1 MPRRSKS
8 RRAFLKAFPAAVAAG
23 ATAPSLAYAQ
33 LPDGVTAASLDVA
46 QQIVGVELPTG
57 EREQA
62 RTIVARNR
70 ENYDLLRQV
79 TVSSDVEPAFSFRPP
94 PPITPVTGATNG
106 NGAATKPARPATT
119 RNGARGGPAFPQA
132 TAGRRPESVESLAF
146 APVTTLAALLASK
159 QLTSVELTRMYVD
172 RLKQHDPTLL
182 CVVTL
187 TETLAMEQAEAADR
201 EIRAGRYRGPL
212 HGVPYGIKDL
222 FAAKG
227 IPTTWGAKPYA
238 NQIFDYDATVV
249 TRLREAG
256 AVLVAKLSTG
266 ELAVGDLWFRGR
278 TKNPWNPE
286 RGSGG
291 SSAGPASATAA
302 GLVGFAIGTE
312 TGGSIMSPAGSC
324 GVVGLRPTYG
334 RVPRSG
340 CMTLRWTLD
349 KVGPLTR
356 TVADAALILEAI
368 HGPDGQDET
377 VPPLPFTWNGDRSLK
392 GLRIGYVET
401 EFGPQE
407 SPATGDDGRRR
418 SARQPLYDAALDAFR
433 HLGATLVPIALPD
446 LPASAIYAV
455 LNAEAGAMFDELV
468 RSGGINELADKGS
481 NGRANQLRASRFIPA
496 VEYIRAQRV
505 RTLLLRQMNQVFDR
519 VDVFLASTQSDSVTM
534 TNLTGHPALVLPAG
548 FVDGLPVGLIVTGR
562 LWDESTVLRAA
573 AAYEAA
579 TNWHTKHPTVQSTT
593 IAAR

>member
-1 MPRRSKS
+1 MPE
-8 RRAFLKAFPAAVAAG
+8 A
-23 ATAPSLAYAQ
+23 
-33 LPDGVTAASLDVA
+33 VTAASLDVA
-46 QQIVGVELPTG
+46 QQIAGIDLPAG
-57 EREQA
+57 ERDQA

-70 ENYDLLRQV
+70 ENYEILRQV
-79 TVSSDVEPAFSFRPP
+79 TVSSEIEPAFSFRPP
-94 PPITPVTGATNG
+94 RPDASASATNG
-106 NGAATKPARPATT
+106 SGQAPRSARA
-119 RNGARGGPAFPQA
+119 
-132 TAGRRPESVESLAF
+132 AGRTPRVTRPESVEALAF
-146 APVTTLAALLASK
+146 ASIATLAALLSSK
-159 QLTSVELTRMYVD
+159 QITSVELTRMYLD
-172 RLKQHDPTLL
+172 RLKRHDSTLL

-187 TETLAMEQAEAADR
+187 TETLALEQAEAADR

-238 NQIFDYDATVV
+238 DQVFDYDATVV

-278 TKNPWNPE
+278 TRNPWNPE
-286 RGSGG
+286 RGSSG
-291 SSAGPASATAA
+291 SSAGPASATSA

-312 TGGSIMSPAGSC
+312 TGGSIMSPASTC

-334 RVPRSG
+334 RVPRTG

-356 TVADAALILEAI
+356 TVADAAIVLDAI
-368 HGPDGQDET
+368 HGPDGHDET
-377 VPPLPFTWNGDRSLK
+377 VPPVPFAWSGDRGLK
-392 GLRIGYVET
+392 RMRIGYVES
-401 EFGPQE
+401 EMGPADT
-407 SPATGDDGRRR
+407 SLVAGDARQR
-418 SARQPLYDAALDAFR
+418 SARQPLHEAALEAFR
-433 HLGATLVPIALPD
+433 SAGATLEPIALPD
-446 LPASAIYAV
+446 LPAAAIYAV

-468 RSGGINELADKGS
+468 RSGGINELTDKGA

-505 RTLLLRQMNQVFDR
+505 RTLLLRQMNALFDR
-519 VDVFLASTQSDSVTM
+519 VDAFLAPSQSDSVTM

-548 FVDGLPVGLIVTGR
+548 FVDGLPTGLIVTGK
-562 LWDESTVLRAA
+562 LWDEATVLRVA

-579 TNWHTKHPTVQSTT
+579 TDWHTKHPTLQPVYS
-593 IAAR
+593 A